1 MCEVTVDSLVAGL
14 LLLEENKIVDVDPGI
29 IINPDLDTE
38 VGAEAEAE
46 AEVISRYRS
55 GSTVYLLAT
64 GLFMSEEDENKC
76 RYSDGDANVCAD
88 AVMQSLST

>member
-1 MCEVTVDSLVAGL
+1 MCEVAVDSLVAGL
-14 LLLEENKIVDVDPGI
+14 LILEENNIIDVDPGI

-38 VGAEAEAE
+38 VRAEAE

-76 RYSDGDANVCAD
+76 GYSDGDANVCAD
-88 AVMQSLST
+88 AEMQSLGI